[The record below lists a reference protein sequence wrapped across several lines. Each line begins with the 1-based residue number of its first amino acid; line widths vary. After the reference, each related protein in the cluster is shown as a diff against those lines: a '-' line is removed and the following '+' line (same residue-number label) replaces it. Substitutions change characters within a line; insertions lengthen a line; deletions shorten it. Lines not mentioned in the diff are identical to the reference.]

1 MQKATTNIDVKRINR
16 RSVLRYVYEQRTTSR
31 QEIASALQISMPTV
45 LQNVKELQE
54 MGLVRESGQY
64 ASTGGRKA
72 LRIESVPETHCAV
85 GVDITRHHLAMV
97 LVDLD
102 GSIIAQR
109 RIRYVYENTDTYYR
123 GVGEAV
129 EVFVTEQQ
137 MDTER
142 ILGVGISLPGI
153 VNLNQSLLTDSH
165 VLNVRNLPTADIQ
178 RYIPYPCQF
187 LNDANAAGFSEVFG
201 ENSEKS
207 ILYLSLSNSVGGAVF
222 INGKLFMGANCR
234 CGEFGHMRLISGG
247 KTCYCGQ
254 QGCVDAYCSS
264 LCLTSLNDETLE
276 RYFECLMRKDEKHVR
291 HWEVYLDH
299 LALTIINLQMFFD
312 SDVVLGG
319 YVGAY
324 LRPWMDSL
332 MHRIAKLDPF
342 APEINDLRVGRYQ
355 YEAAAYGAATRWI
368 EEFFNEF

>member
-1 MQKATTNIDVKRINR
+1 MQKATTNIDVKKINR
-16 RSVLRYVYEQRTTSR
+16 RSVLRYIYEQRTTSR

-54 MGLVRESGQY
+54 MGLVREGGQF

-72 LRIESVPETHCAV
+72 SRIESAPETYCAV
-85 GVDITRHHLAMV
+85 GVDITRHHLALV
-97 LVDLD
+97 LINLD
-102 GSIIAQR
+102 GSIIAQQ
-109 RIRYVYENTDTYYR
+109 RIRYVYQNTDAYYR
-123 GVGEAV
+123 GMGELV
-129 EVFVTEQQ
+129 EAFVASQKTEA
-137 MDTER
+137 DR

-153 VNLNQSLLTDSH
+153 VNLDQSMLTDSH
-165 VLNVRNLPTADIQ
+165 VLNVKNVLTADIQ
-178 RYIPYPCQF
+178 RYISYPCRF
-187 LNDANAAGFSEVFG
+187 LNDANAAGFSEIFG
-201 ENSEKS
+201 KNSEKS

-234 CGEFGHMRLISGG
+234 SGEFGHMRLISGG

-264 LCLTSLNDETLE
+264 LCLTSLNDESLE
-276 RYFECLMRKDEKHVR
+276 CYFEKLKLGDEMHKR
-291 HWEVYLDH
+291 HWEQYLDY

-324 LRPWMDSL
+324 LTPWL
-332 MHRIAKLDPF
+332 EALKQRIAQMDPF
-342 APEINDLRVGRYQ
+342 APEVNDLRVGCYQ

-368 EEFFNEF
+368 EEYFNEF